1 MLVIPASRAVGM
13 LQLGI
18 LLLVTYA
25 LHILEEYWF
34 GFPAWASAHTELAF
48 TKEVFLRL
56 NATFFVVMT
65 ACVAAGMLF
74 APAQWLA
81 LPLGTAVLINGT
93 VHLIASLLTWSYS
106 PGLVTG
112 TLLWIPLGLRIIRAS
127 RLLWPPAG
135 VRAGI
140 LLGAGL
146 HVLVPLSAWL
156 ATRPR

>member
-1 MLVIPASRAVGM
+1 MV
-13 LQLGI
+13 QLGL

-25 LHILEEYWF
+25 LHIVEEYTF
-34 GFPAWASAHTELAF
+34 GFPAWAETQTGLAL
-48 TKEVFLRL
+48 TPEVFLRL
-56 NATFFVVMT
+56 NATFFGVMAAAVV
-65 ACVAAGMLF
+65 AGMLF
-74 APAQWLA
+74 APAQWLVV
-81 LPLGTAVLINGT
+81 PLGTAVLINGT
-93 VHLIASLLTWSYS
+93 AHLVASLLTWSYS

-127 RLLWPPAG
+127 RHRWPLAG
-135 VRAGI
+135 VTAGI

>member
-1 MLVIPASRAVGM
+1 MLVFPASRTIGM
-13 LQLGI
+13 VQLGI

-25 LHILEEYWF
+25 LHILEEYAF
-34 GFPAWASAHTELAF
+34 GFPAWASAHTGLAF
-48 TKEVFLRL
+48 TGEVFFRL
-56 NATFFVVMT
+56 NATFLGVMT
-65 ACVAAGMLF
+65 ACVVAGMLF
-74 APAQWLA
+74 PPAQWLV

-93 VHLIASLLTWSYS
+93 VHLVASLLTWSYS

-112 TLLWIPLGLRIIRAS
+112 TLLWIPLGLRIIRAA
-127 RLLWPPAG
+127 RHRWPPAG

>member
-1 MLVIPASRAVGM
+1 MFVYPSSRTTEMV
-13 LQLGI
+13 QLGI
-18 LLLVTYA
+18 LVLITYA
-25 LHILEEYWF
+25 LHILEEYTF
-34 GFPAWASAHTELAF
+34 GFPAWATAHTGLAF
-48 TKEVFLRL
+48 TADVFLRL
-56 NATFFVVMT
+56 NATFFLVMT
-65 ACVAAGMLF
+65 ACVLAGILF
-74 APAQWLA
+74 TPGQWLV

-93 VHLIASLLTWSYS
+93 VHLVASLLTLSYS
-106 PGLVTG
+106 PGLLTG

-127 RLLWPPAG
+127 RHRWPPAR